1 MVLGLDKQ
9 PKVRQVSVEHQARG
23 YDMSAATYTIA
34 AYPKQVALRDGLRIV
49 VRTVQEG
56 DEQALLDFFLG
67 IPEGERFFLKEDVT
81 SPEVVRRWVTEQ
93 DYRRALAL
101 LALDGSRVVADA
113 VLIRRRG
120 NSRSHVGEI
129 RVVVAPEYRDR
140 GLGSALIRELC
151 DIADDAGLEK
161 VLFEV
166 VADREQEA
174 VRAAEWLGFLRL
186 ATIENGAVDPL
197 GHHHDVV
204 LMAMPLGRWYQWT
217 KF

>member
-1 MVLGLDKQ
+1 
-9 PKVRQVSVEHQARG
+9 
-23 YDMSAATYTIA
+23 MSDGGEEMATATYAIG
-34 AYPKQVALRDGLRIV
+34 AYPKEVVLRDGGKVRLRPLE
-49 VRTVQEG
+49 EG

-67 IPEGERFFLKEDVT
+67 IPEDERFFLKEDVT
-81 SPEVVRRWVTEQ
+81 APEVVARWVRER
-93 DYRRALAL
+93 DYARALPL
-101 LALDGSRVVADA
+101 LALDGSTVVADA

-120 NSRSHVGEI
+120 NSRSHIGEL
-129 RVVVAPEYRDR
+129 RVVVTPAYRER
-140 GLGSALIRELC
+140 GLGTALIRELC

-161 VLFEV
+161 AMFEL

-174 VRAAEWLGFLRL
+174 VRAAEWLGFLRV
-186 ATIENGAVDPL
+186 ATIEGGAIDTL

>member
-1 MVLGLDKQ
+1 MNTK
-9 PKVRQVSVEHQARG
+9 ARG
-23 YDMSAATYTIA
+23 DEMSTVTQTIA
-34 AYPKQVALRDGLRIV
+34 AFPREITLRDCSRVV
-49 VRTVQEG
+49 VRPPEDR
-56 DEQALLDFFLG
+56 DERALLEFFLQV
-67 IPEGERFFLKEDVT
+67 PQEERFFLKEDVT
-81 SPEVVRRWVTEQ
+81 APDVVHRWVTER
-93 DYRRALAL
+93 DFRRALAL
-101 LALDGSRVVADA
+101 LALDGPKIVADA

-120 NSRSHVGEI
+120 NSRSHIGEI

-161 VLFEV
+161 VMFEL

-174 VRAAEWLGFLRL
+174 IRAAEWLGFLRV
-186 ATIENGAVDPL
+186 ATIEGGAVDPL

-204 LMAMPLGRWYQWT
+204 LMAMPLGRWYHWT